1 VRALIQRVNRAQVSA
16 DGKVLGRIKKGLI
29 VFLGIKDDDKKEEA
43 EFLSEKIVHL
53 RIMADEEGKMN
64 KSVLDVGGQIL
75 VVSQFTLYADTNYGR
90 RPSFLKAAKPEI
102 ARPLYDL
109 FIDRLKEKGVKVQTG
124 MFGAYMEVE
133 VINDGPVTI
142 MLESEQKN
150 EKKNI
155 NG

>member
-1 VRALIQRVNRAQVSA
+1 VRALIQRVKRAQVSTN
-16 DGKVLGRIKKGLI
+16 GKVLGRIEKGLI
-29 VFLGIKDDDKKEEA
+29 VFLGIKDDDKEEDA

-53 RIMADEEGKMN
+53 RIMADEEEKMN
-64 KSVLDVGGQIL
+64 KAVLDVGGQIL

-109 FIDRLKEKGVKVQTG
+109 FIDKLKEKGVKVQTG
-124 MFGAYMEVE
+124 RFGAYMEVK

-142 MLESEQKN
+142 MLESGQKN